1 MLLDTFEQRTF
12 DFEVFDNSFDDE
24 IAVFDLREVV
34 VEVSWRDE

>member
-1 MLLDTFEQRTF
+1 MLDTFEQRTF
-12 DFEVFDNSFDDE
+12 DFEVFDHSFDDE